1 MKANWP
7 VTLLYIALGGMQ
19 LSWLLLPVLILN
31 RKWGDSLSRLGIF
44 LFFPIAFSLSRILRN
59 GKRMRKHSLPICGI
73 AGIAA
78 YGGFLALERMIDPF
92 GKAPAWLSLIVRS
105 VNPQNPE
112 FFLLVTASL
121 LWALGYRLG
130 SMKVS
135 FASFL
140 SEFQFGLP
148 ILFIALLVEQKLE
161 MNTPHLAPLIMLFF
175 FFALLGAGIAHGRD
189 HAGWVSSPNLSSW
202 IGFLMVAIALVLSAG
217 LFIALLASPSFVQLL
232 LSLLYEAG
240 RWALEILEQILRFLA
255 GLLPLPDS
263 TLPLP
268 PVPSRP
274 APKPDEG
281 LPFVLFSDSVR
292 EILRILWTL
301 MVLSVALVALWRVS
315 SQILDWLRRRMGKIT
330 GEEAEPLPGAFRSD
344 LRILLTWILDALT
357 LKWIFHWLRMKRR
370 RDRRTNSIRHIYA
383 QLLKWSEKKGCRRE
397 RAETPFDYLPRLIE
411 LVPEAGPDF
420 TFITH
425 QYVQARYGSLPL
437 PADRFV
443 KARDGWHNIQ
453 RIETRQ
459 KRRQKKNRES
469 TA

>member
-1 MKANWP
+1 M
-7 VTLLYIALGGMQ
+7 
-19 LSWLLLPVLILN
+19 
-31 RKWGDSLSRLGIF
+31 
-44 LFFPIAFSLSRILRN
+44 
-59 GKRMRKHSLPICGI
+59 
-73 AGIAA
+73 
-78 YGGFLALERMIDPF
+78 MIDPF
-92 GKAPAWLSLIVRS
+92 GKASAWLSLIARS

-112 FFLLVTASL
+112 FFLLVSASL

-140 SEFQFGLP
+140 SDFQFGLP
-148 ILFIALLVEQKLE
+148 VLFTALFVEQKLE
-161 MNTPHLAPLIMLFF
+161 MNTPHLALLILLFF

-202 IGFLMVAIALVLSAG
+202 IGFLMIAIALVLSAG
-217 LFIALLASPSFVQLL
+217 LFIALLASPSFVQFL
-232 LSLLYEAG
+232 LSLLYQAG
-240 RWALEILEQILRFLA
+240 RWTLEILEKILRFLA

-268 PVPSRP
+268 SAPSRP

-281 LPFVLFSDSVR
+281 LPFVLFSDSTR

-330 GEEAEPLPGAFRSD
+330 GEEVEPLPGAFRSD

-370 RDRRTNSIRHIYA
+370 RDRRENSIHQIYA
-383 QLLKWSEKKGCRRE
+383 QLLKWSETKGRRRE
-397 RAETPFDYLPRLIE
+397 TAETPFDYLPRLIE
-411 LVPEAGPDF
+411 IVPEAGPDL

-453 RIETRQ
+453 KIEA
-459 KRRQKKNRES
+459 RQKKRQKKKRERN
-469 TA
+469 A